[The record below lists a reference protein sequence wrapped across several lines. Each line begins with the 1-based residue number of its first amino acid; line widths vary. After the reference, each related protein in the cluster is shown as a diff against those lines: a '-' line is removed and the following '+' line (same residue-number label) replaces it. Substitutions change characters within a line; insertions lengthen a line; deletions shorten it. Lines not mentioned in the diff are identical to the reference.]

1 MALPLVVAGIA
12 ARAAAKKVAKKVAT
26 KAAKKSAEIKKL
38 NPSGKTFKKIA
49 QESKT
54 NQVAKNSVKVKEADN
69 IKRARSNVD
78 SYYKTVKAKSGAT
91 AKEKAA
97 EVTRSN
103 KKLSPYKSPE
113 VIRLSGVKPYK
124 ITGGAGSTARRTAE
138 KAKKQKRKTESN

>member
-1 MALPLVVAGIA
+1 MALPLIAGLA
-12 ARAAAKKVAKKVAT
+12 ARAVAGRVTKAVAKKST
-26 KAAKKSAEIKKL
+26 Q
-38 NPSGKTFKKIA
+38 KTVKKII
-49 QESKT
+49 QKSKT
-54 NQVAKNSVKVKEADN
+54 NQIAKNSVKVKEADN

>member
-1 MALPLVVAGIA
+1 MAIPLIAGLA
-12 ARAAAKKVAKKVAT
+12 ARAVAGRVTKAVAKKST
-26 KAAKKSAEIKKL
+26 Q
-38 NPSGKTFKKIA
+38 KTVKKII
-49 QESKT
+49 QKSKT
-54 NQVAKNSVKVKEADN
+54 NQIAKNSVKVKEADN

>member
-12 ARAAAKKVAKKVAT
+12 ARAVAGRVTKAVAKKST
-26 KAAKKSAEIKKL
+26 K
-38 NPSGKTFKKIA
+38 KTVKKII
-49 QESKT
+49 QKSKT

>member
-1 MALPLVVAGIA
+1 MAIPLIAGLA
-12 ARAAAKKVAKKVAT
+12 ARAVAGRVTKAVAKKST
-26 KAAKKSAEIKKL
+26 Q
-38 NPSGKTFKKIA
+38 KTVKKII
-49 QESKT
+49 QKSKT

>member
-12 ARAAAKKVAKKVAT
+12 ARAVAKKVAT
-26 KAAKKSAEIKKL
+26 KAAKKLSTKAAKKSATKVAK
-38 NPSGKTFKKIA
+38 SAA
-49 QESKT
+49 QKSKT

-113 VIRLSGVKPYK
+113 VIRLSGVEPYK

-138 KAKKQKRKTESN
+138 KAKKKNGK

>member
-12 ARAAAKKVAKKVAT
+12 ARAVAGRVTKAVAKKST
-26 KAAKKSAEIKKL
+26 Q
-38 NPSGKTFKKIA
+38 KTVKKII
-49 QESKT
+49 QKSKT
-54 NQVAKNSVKVKEADN
+54 NQIAKNSVKVKEADN